1 MNRGEIV
8 KIERPEAGVYN
19 ANRIEHMRILIVE
32 DDDRIA
38 APVADDLRRQHHA
51 VDIAEDGDLG
61 LAFARSGV
69 YDVILLDVLLP
80 GKSGVEICRTLRGER
95 SSAMI
100 IMVTARDATADVV
113 AGLDAGADDYLVKP
127 FDLEELGAR
136 LRALGRRSAPVRD
149 AILQRGDIALDPAA
163 RLARFGQKQL
173 GLTPTEFVILE
184 TLMRHPLQ
192 VFSRGMLLEKVASL
206 ERQTGDEA
214 IKSHVANLRR
224 KIRSAGCAH
233 DPIETVYGNGYRL
246 CESPTSP

>member
-1 MNRGEIV
+1 M
-8 KIERPEAGVYN
+8 KTADAGGDRVRRETG
-19 ANRIEHMRILIVE
+19 ASMRILIVE

-51 VDIAEDGDLG
+51 VDVADDGDLG
-61 LAFARSGV
+61 LTFARSGV

-80 GKSGVEICRTLRGER
+80 GKSGVEICRILRGER
-95 SSAMI
+95 STAMI
-100 IMVTARDATADVV
+100 IMVTARDATADIV

-127 FDLEELGAR
+127 FDLGELAAR
-136 LRALGRRSAPVRD
+136 LRALGRRSAPVREVV
-149 AILQRGDIALDPAA
+149 LERGGIALDPAA
-163 RLARFGQKQL
+163 RIARYEERQL

-224 KIRSAGCAH
+224 KIRGAGCSY

-246 CESPTSP
+246 GESPPSP

>member
-1 MNRGEIV
+1 
-8 KIERPEAGVYN
+8 
-19 ANRIEHMRILIVE
+19 MRILIVE

-95 SSAMI
+95 STAMI

-113 AGLDAGADDYLVKP
+113 DGLDAGADDYLVKP
-127 FDLEELGAR
+127 FDLDELSAR
-136 LRALGRRSAPVRD
+136 LRALGRRSKPVRD
-149 AILQRGDIALDPAA
+149 AILQRGEIALDPAA
-163 RLARFGQKQL
+163 RMARYRERQL

-224 KIRSAGCAH
+224 KLRSAGCPY

-246 CESPTSP
+246 GEANSA